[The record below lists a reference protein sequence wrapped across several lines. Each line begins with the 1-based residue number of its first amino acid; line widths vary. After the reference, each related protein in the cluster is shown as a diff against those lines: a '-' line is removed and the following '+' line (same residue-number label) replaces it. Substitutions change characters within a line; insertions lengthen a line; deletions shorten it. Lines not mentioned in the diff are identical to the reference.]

1 MAMGHHSWL
10 QSGLAKSYEA
20 IRMAAST
27 LGQDIRYAFR
37 GFAQNPGFAAAAVLS
52 LAIGIGAN
60 TSIFS
65 VTNALLLN
73 PLPYKDADRL
83 TILWNRSPGL
93 NIAEDWF
100 STAQYFDIKTGH
112 SGFEHLAIAIGG
124 NINLTGGGEPERI
137 GYIRVSS
144 NLLPMLGMGAM
155 SGRLFVPGEDAPGR
169 PATVV
174 LSYGMWARRYGSDP
188 KILGKSITLN
198 GLPFQVIGIMPRSFS
213 LPREVLPTLGGA
225 EQADVLLPLPLPP
238 TAPTIRTRED
248 YNIIGKLKPGVSV
261 RQAQADMDTIT
272 ARLRRDYP
280 DIYPLNGGLTFSILP
295 LLEQVVGDVRRPLHI
310 LLGAVGCVLLVACAN
325 IANLLLARAV
335 ARKKEIA
342 VRAAFGASRA
352 RIVRQLL
359 TESIVLALCGGGLGI
374 LLAAWSLGGIYVLG
388 PESIPRIQDIAIDG
402 RVLFFTLV
410 VSLFTGILFG
420 LVPALR
426 VSRIDLSATLNEAG
440 RGSSGISALWGR
452 GNHVRRLL
460 VISELALSVVLLI
473 GAGLL
478 VRSFSNLQSVHPGF
492 NPKNILCFGMTL
504 SSRKYLDTQV
514 MLATYRRLWESLERL
529 PGVVA
534 AGGVSMLP
542 LTQMYAW
549 TPITIE
555 GRAPLAG
562 EKFINADERVVSGRY
577 FQAMEI
583 PLLQGRFFNEQDTAA
598 NPRVAIIDEN
608 MARQFWP
615 NQNPIGKRFHLVQS
629 DIPWH
634 TVVGVVGRVKH
645 DALDSDPR
653 IVFHLPQTQFPGRL
667 MTVVLK
673 ILSDPAPL
681 SSAVKKAV
689 RDLDPELPSY
699 NMRTMEQFV
708 DQSLARRRFSTLL
721 LGIFAGL
728 ALLLATVG
736 IYGVMAYLVSQGT
749 REIGIRIALGASQNG
764 ILSLIVRQGIILAA
778 AGVAIGAVA
787 SLALTRLMTGLL
799 FGVTPTDPSTFAV
812 IPVVL
817 ILVALLASY
826 IPARRAARVDPMV
839 SLRCE

>member
-1 MAMGHHSWL
+1 MAMRYHSWFK
-10 QSGLAKSYEA
+10 SGFAKSYVA
-20 IRMAAST
+20 IRIAAST
-27 LGQDIRYAFR
+27 LGQDLRYAFR
-37 GFAQNPGFAAAAVLS
+37 GFAKNPGFASAAILS

-65 VTNALLLN
+65 VTNALLFN

-93 NIAEDWF
+93 NIREDWF
-100 STAQYFDIKTGH
+100 STAQYFDIKTAH
-112 SGFEHLAIAIGG
+112 NGFEQIAIAIGG

-155 SGRLFVPGEDAPGR
+155 AGRLFAPEDDAPGR

-188 KILGKSITLN
+188 KLIGKPITLN
-198 GLPFQVIGIMPRSFS
+198 GQPFQVIGIMPRLFS

-238 TAPTIRTRED
+238 TARQVRIRED
-248 YNIIGKLKPGVSV
+248 YNIMGKLKPGVSV
-261 RQAQADMDTIT
+261 QHAQAEMDTIT

-280 DIYPLNGGLTFSILP
+280 DLYPPNGGLTFSIVP
-295 LLEQVVGDVRRPLHI
+295 LLEQVVGDVRRPLQI
-310 LLGAVGCVLLVACAN
+310 LLLAVGFVLLVACAN

-342 VRAAFGASRA
+342 VRAAFGAGRS

-359 TESIVLALCGGGLGI
+359 TESVVLALCGGALGI
-374 LLAAWSLGGIYVLG
+374 LLSAWSLGWIHVLG
-388 PESIPRIQDIAIDG
+388 PKSIPRIQDIGIDG
-402 RVLFFTLV
+402 RVLGFTLV
-410 VSLFTGILFG
+410 ISFFTGILFG

-426 VSRIDLSATLNEAG
+426 ISRVDLNSTLNEAG
-440 RGSSGISALWGR
+440 RGSVGINALWGR
-452 GNHVRRLL
+452 GHNVRRLL
-460 VISELALSVVLLI
+460 VISELALSMVLLI

-478 VRSFSNLQSVHPGF
+478 IRSFAKLQNVHPGF
-492 NPKNILCFGMTL
+492 NSRNLLTFGMTL
-504 SSRKYLDTQV
+504 SGRRYGNPQV
-514 MLATYRRLWESLERL
+514 TLATYRKLWESLERL
-529 PGVVA
+529 PGVTA
-534 AGGVSMLP
+534 AGGISTLP
-542 LTQMYAW
+542 LTQAFAW

-555 GRAPLAG
+555 GRTPLAG
-562 EKFINADERVVSGRY
+562 EKFINADERIVGGRY

-583 PLLQGRFFNEQDTAA
+583 PLYQGRFFNEQDTAA
-598 NPRVAIIDEN
+598 NPRVAIIDDN

-615 NQNPIGKRFHLVQS
+615 GQHAVGKRFHLVQS

-634 TVVGVVGRVKH
+634 TIVGVVGRVKH
-645 DALDSDPR
+645 DTLDSDPR
-653 IVFHLPQTQFPGRL
+653 IAFYLPQTQVPTRA

-673 ILSDPAPL
+673 SFPDPAPL
-681 SSAVKKAV
+681 STTVKKEV
-689 RDLDPELPSY
+689 RDLDPDLPLY
-699 NMRTMEQFV
+699 NIRTMEQFV
-708 DQSLARRRFSTLL
+708 DQSLARRRFSMLL

-728 ALLLATVG
+728 ALALAAIG

-749 REIGIRIALGASQNG
+749 REIGIRIALGASPNG
-764 ILSLIVRQGIILAA
+764 ILGLIVHQAMVLAA
-778 AGVAIGAVA
+778 AGVAIG
-787 SLALTRLMTGLL
+787 LAGALVLTRFMASLL
-799 FGVTPTDPSTFAV
+799 FGVTATDPSTFAA
-812 IPVVL
+812 IPALLV
-817 ILVALLASY
+817 LVALLASY
-826 IPARRAARVDPMV
+826 IPARRAAQVDPME